1 MRVSLKMLDAS
12 DWPPVTRYYPLIHS
26 AALSSDASLELL
38 LLQFFKNDCFSIC
51 NGICLQ
57 TVIFKEFNLF
67 ALIESFCLSFV

>member
-12 DWPPVTRYYPLIHS
+12 DWPPVSRYYPLIHS

-38 LLQFFKNDCFSIC
+38 LLQFFKTIVFQYVMEYVCRQYF
-51 NGICLQ
+51 
-57 TVIFKEFNLF
+57 FKEFNLF

>member
-38 LLQFFKNDCFSIC
+38 LLQFFKMIVFQYVMEYVCR
-51 NGICLQ
+51 Q
-57 TVIFKEFNLF
+57 
-67 ALIESFCLSFV
+67 